1 MQLHHSWSP
10 EILAITWKSPLMH
23 YPGKIPLKI
32 MSHCFFF
39 VRYICVNHI
48 IRQRHILEFSFP
60 LLRPKP
66 ALPSSRCRL
75 NKRFSDDMSFFASQ
89 SSTSIFN
96 EERFRASNIKLVIA
110 FPSCEFLP
118 FQKHFFSLEWRQII
132 QQSRACFL
140 ETILLL
146 NVVLN
151 RGSVKLGSAQT
162 F

>member
-118 FQKHFFSLEWRQII
+118 FQKHFFSLE
-132 QQSRACFL
+132 
-140 ETILLL
+140 
-146 NVVLN
+146 
-151 RGSVKLGSAQT
+151 
-162 F
+162 